1 MYIFILCVLTCDDVI
16 SFTVEYLCTVYV
28 NYNGVYLFYVY
39 VSIVHVDSACSGH
52 LSLWSVCVLHVCL
65 SLWWVGI
72 SVGSYVDILLGRSL
86 LTWLFCD
93 H

>member
-1 MYIFILCVLTCDDVI
+1 MHSVCKH
-16 SFTVEYLCTVYV
+16 
-28 NYNGVYLFYVY
+28 NGVYLFYVY

-52 LSLWSVCVLHVCL
+52 LSLWSVYVLHVCL

-72 SVGSYVDILLGRSL
+72 SVGSYVDMLLGRSL
-86 LTWLFCD
+86 LNWLFCD